1 MLSKTV
7 YSLLDADCEILKRFG
22 ILLKRKLS
30 PVDDHE
36 LNDLLKL
43 ARSNYDPDIFS
54 EINSRLES
62 QRLTSPKFPQLIT
75 YIFFSLEK
83 LLKARDATVLTDETN
98 DDSHEPTSNVLTNN
112 RPTSGC
118 SAVPKVVEKVPLK
131 TTLNPGTKLG
141 KTDDK
146 LKMILLYDWVNDELN
161 NEMLD

>member
-1 MLSKTV
+1 M
-7 YSLLDADCEILKRFG
+7 
-22 ILLKRKLS
+22 
-30 PVDDHE
+30 
-36 LNDLLKL
+36 
-43 ARSNYDPDIFS
+43 
-54 EINSRLES
+54 
-62 QRLTSPKFPQLIT
+62 
-75 YIFFSLEK
+75 EK
-83 LLKARDATVLTDETN
+83 LLKARDATVLTEETRN
-98 DDSHEPTSNVLTNN
+98 DDSHEPNVLTNY